1 MKSYWLFMS
10 VFLSVMALLF
20 LVSEEASKPSLTL
33 KCKFNKEARYTY
45 TFKVSK
51 NKLFV
56 FETDD
61 NPNTDRDFYFITSKS
76 RTAYELQGLG
86 DKGYVLK
93 REDYGSIS
101 WGVYYKDNFIKN
113 PYRYLVCGTGR
124 VPYFTKGEQKI
135 LHNN

>member
-10 VFLSVMALLF
+10 AFFCVMGLIF
-20 LVSEEASKPSLTL
+20 FMTEEASRPSLTL

-45 TFKVSK
+45 IFKVSK
-51 NKLFV
+51 NELFV

-61 NPNTDRDFYFITSKS
+61 NPNTERQTYLITSKS

-93 REDYGSIS
+93 YEPYGTIS
-101 WGVYYKDNFIKN
+101 WGVYYKDNFVKD

-124 VPYFTKGEQKI
+124 VPRFIGMELNI
-135 LHNN
+135 LNN